1 MTESRVT
8 NEPVPDWDEERSRSW
23 LSDID
28 SRERQLEPVSD
39 ALFERAALQPGEAV
53 LDVGCG
59 SGVTTARAA
68 ALVVPEVSGHS
79 AALEETG
86 RVVGND
92 VSTSMIAAARERFP
106 RSAIEWV
113 VADAQT
119 HDFEAAAFDVVIS
132 RFGLMFFADPA
143 AAFANLAAATR
154 PGGRLTAVVWQNR
167 SAVDY
172 FAVPLGIVLDTLE
185 RLGAPPPELPADDSG
200 PFGLSDPAAVHDLL
214 TAAGWS
220 QVWCQADHRPIY
232 CGGPGSP
239 DHAARSLLSS
249 GVIESALAGQPAEVV
264 DEVGEALTVMAR
276 ERHDGAGVPLATAL
290 WILTA
295 TRAV

>member
-1 MTESRVT
+1 MSR
-8 NEPVPDWDEERSRSW
+8 W

-28 SRERQLEPVSD
+28 ALERQLEPVSD
-39 ALFERAALQPGEAV
+39 ALFERAELRPGEAV

-68 ALVVPEVSGHS
+68 SLVVPEVGGHS

-92 VSTSMIAAARERFP
+92 VSARMIAAARERFP

-113 VADAQT
+113 VADAET
-119 HDFEAAAFDVVIS
+119 HDFGTAAFDVVIS
-132 RFGLMFFADPA
+132 RFGVMFFADPA

-154 PGGRLTAVVWQNR
+154 PGGRLVAVVWQRR
-167 SAVDY
+167 SAVEF
-172 FAVPLGIVLDTLE
+172 FAVPLGVALEALDQY
-185 RLGAPPPELPADDSG
+185 GVQPPELPPDDAG
-200 PFGLSDPAAVHDLL
+200 PFSLSDPVAVRDLV

-232 CGGPGSP
+232 LGGPGDP
-239 DHAARSLLSS
+239 EHAARLALGT
-249 GVIESALAGQPAEVV
+249 GVLEAALAGQPADLV
-264 DEVGEALTVMAR
+264 DEVRAALTVMAR
-276 ERHDGAGVPLATAL
+276 ERHDGAGVPLATGL
-290 WILTA
+290 WIVTA
-295 TRAV
+295 VRKI